1 MRKHG
6 NSREK
11 GTNCANGNLEIGGAE
26 ATLVARILDSQSEEY
41 RRMGRA
47 REEGLRKVRYKP

>member
-1 MRKHG
+1 LLAYWTVR
-6 NSREK
+6 
-11 GTNCANGNLEIGGAE
+11 
-26 ATLVARILDSQSEEY
+26 EEY

>member
-11 GTNCANGNLEIGGAE
+11 GTNFANGNLEIGGAE
-26 ATLVARILDSQSEEY
+26 ATLVARHILDSE
-41 RRMGRA
+41 RG
-47 REEGLRKVRYKP
+47 V